1 MKEKKIIQMVTDG
14 CISFNTAEK
23 YFPDIA
29 EEKDLKF
36 ICELIEFLEEI
47 HYRGANANFDKWS
60 KSQVSEWINW
70 LYMLKKS
77 RISE

>member
-1 MKEKKIIQMVTDG
+1 MKEKKIIQMITDG

-47 HYRGANANFDKWS
+47 HYRGANADLDKWS

-70 LYMLKKS
+70 ITVTMVQRKS
-77 RISE
+77 